1 MAETT
6 LNIQITLDDEQ
17 LKSLITN
24 NIQDL
29 PKDKL
34 QDILL
39 QGLSDY
45 IKTDG
50 KNIFFTSNNYTTNLQ
65 NWVESVFKACIK
77 DIAKDNEEMLINTIH
92 EFLGKH
98 FETILMNSFT
108 DIISLVF
115 KNALNTEYVKQNVI
129 KIMSNMN
136 RNQY

>member
-24 NIQDL
+24 NIQNL

-39 QGLSDY
+39 QGLNDY
-45 IKTDG
+45 IKTNG
-50 KNIFFTSNNYTTNLQ
+50 RSMFFTSNNYTTNLQ
-65 NWVESVFKACIK
+65 NWVEIVFRSCIK
-77 DIAKDNEEMLINTIH
+77 DIAKDNEEMLIETIH

-98 FETILMNSFT
+98 LKTILENSFI
-108 DIISLVF
+108 DAISLIF
-115 KNALNTEYVKQNVI
+115 KNALDTGYIKQNVMD
-129 KIMSNMN
+129 IMSNMN
-136 RNQY
+136 RN

>member
-17 LKSLITN
+17 LKTLITD

-39 QGLSDY
+39 QGLNDY

-50 KNIFFTSNNYTTNLQ
+50 KSMFFTSNKYTTDLQ
-65 NWVESVFKACIK
+65 NWVEIVFRSCIK

-98 FETILMNSFT
+98 FETILMNSFA
-108 DIISLVF
+108 DVISLIF
-115 KNALNTEYVKQNVI
+115 KNAFNIDYIKQNVI
-129 KIMSNMN
+129 NIMNNMN

>member
-6 LNIQITLDDEQ
+6 LNIQITVNDEQ

-34 QDILL
+34 QDLLL
-39 QGLSDY
+39 QGLNDY

-50 KNIFFTSNNYTTNLQ
+50 KNIFFTSSNYTTNLQ
-65 NWVESVFKACIK
+65 DWVESVFKSCIK

-98 FETILMNSFT
+98 FETILMNSFA
-108 DIISLVF
+108 DVISLIF
-115 KNALNTEYVKQNVI
+115 KNAFNIDYIKRDVI
-129 KIMSNMN
+129 NIMSNMN
-136 RNQY
+136 RKQY

>member
-17 LKSLITN
+17 LKTLITN

-45 IKTDG
+45 VKTNG
-50 KNIFFTSNNYTTNLQ
+50 RSMFFTSNNYTTNLQ
-65 NWVESVFKACIK
+65 NWVEIVFRSCIK
-77 DIAKDNEEMLINTIH
+77 DIAKDNEEMFIETIH
-92 EFLGKH
+92 EFLGTYLK
-98 FETILMNSFT
+98 TILENSFT
-108 DIISLVF
+108 DTISLIF
-115 KNALNTEYVKQNVI
+115 KNALNTEYIKQDVMD
-129 KIMSNMN
+129 IMSNMN
-136 RNQY
+136 RN

>member
-17 LKSLITN
+17 LKSLMMN

-39 QGLSDY
+39 QGLNDY
-45 IKTDG
+45 IKTNG
-50 KNIFFTSNNYTTNLQ
+50 KNMFFTSNNYTTNLQ
-65 NWVESVFKACIK
+65 NWVESVFKSCIK
-77 DIAKDNEEMLINTIH
+77 DMAKDNEEMLINTIH

-98 FETILMNSFT
+98 FENILMNSFT
-108 DIISLVF
+108 DVISLIF
-115 KNALNTEYVKQNVI
+115 KNAFNIDYIKKDVI
-129 KIMSNMN
+129 NIMSNMN

>member
-29 PKDKL
+29 PKAKL

-39 QGLSDY
+39 QGLNDY

-50 KNIFFTSNNYTTNLQ
+50 KSMFFTSNKYTTDLQ
-65 NWVESVFKACIK
+65 NWVESVFKSCIK

-98 FETILMNSFT
+98 FKTILENSFT
-108 DIISLVF
+108 DVISLIF
-115 KNALNTEYVKQNVI
+115 KNALNTEYIKQNVI
-129 KIMSNMN
+129 NIMNNMN